1 MMLLRQ
7 ALYRQG
13 WTTMRT
19 AGEPDEPGQRVAAA
33 DSKSSASGE
42 SAQRWNDRIDLA
54 TVAVCLVIAVTSWYL
69 LKEFAALLRPLLLAV
84 FLCYIILPTHH
95 RLTRHISSIA
105 SMIVLVS
112 VSVGLLVL
120 MALQVTGSA
129 AKLGAEMP
137 HLTDRAHAIFD
148 GVEKYVVDHLPTWLS
163 SEAKDT
169 ADGQTVAIN
178 RLKQVASSM
187 AGAAADTL
195 ADAVLV
201 GIYLIFFLLEAGRV
215 PKRIQSAF
223 SGTRPERILAV
234 VVNINVAM
242 AGYLRV
248 KVKVNL
254 ALAIPVTV
262 VLWALGVEFALM
274 WGLLTFFLNFIPYL
288 GSVIA
293 CSCPIVLA
301 YLQMDTLAR
310 PTVVAALLVTIHMLS
325 AYVVEPALTGKAVG
339 LSPVVILV
347 ALSFWGLCWGI
358 TGMLLAIP
366 LTVMAK
372 IVMENFAFTRPLA
385 LLMAEE

>member
-1 MMLLRQ
+1 M
-7 ALYRQG
+7 
-13 WTTMRT
+13 TMRT
-19 AGEPDEPGQRVAAA
+19 AGEPDEPDLLVAADPEISPA
-33 DSKSSASGE
+33 EASSR
-42 SAQRWNDRIDLA
+42 RWNERANLA
-54 TVAVCLVIAVTSWYL
+54 TVAVCLVIAFTSWQL
-69 LKEFAALLRPLLLAV
+69 LKEFAGLLRPLLLAI

-95 RLTRHISSIA
+95 RLTRHISRFA
-105 SMIVLVS
+105 SMILLAS

-120 MALQVTGSA
+120 MALQITGSA

-137 HLTDRAHAIFD
+137 HLTHRAQAIFES
-148 GVEKYVVDHLPTWLS
+148 VEKYTIDRLPAWLS

-169 ADGQTVAIN
+169 ADGQSIAID

-201 GIYLIFFLLEAGRV
+201 GIYLIFFLMEAGRV
-215 PKRIQSAF
+215 PRRIQSAF
-223 SGTRPERILAV
+223 DGTRPERILHVLA
-234 VVNINVAM
+234 NINVAM

-254 ALAIPVTV
+254 ALALPVTI
-262 VLWALGVEFALM
+262 VLWAFGVEFALM

-293 CSCPIVLA
+293 CSCPIALA
-301 YLQMDTLAR
+301 YLQMDALAR
-310 PTVVAALLVTIHMLS
+310 PTVVAVLLVTIHTTS
-325 AYVVEPALTGKAVG
+325 AYVVEPALTGRAVG

-358 TGMLLAIP
+358 TGMLLAVP

-372 IVMENFAFTRPLA
+372 IVLENIAFTRPLA
-385 LLMAEE
+385 ILMSED

>member
-1 MMLLRQ
+1 
-7 ALYRQG
+7 
-13 WTTMRT
+13 MRT
-19 AGEPDEPGQRVAAA
+19 AGEPDGPAQLGTAGDPEASPGDAFSR
-33 DSKSSASGE
+33 
-42 SAQRWNDRIDLA
+42 RWNERANLA
-54 TVAVCLVIAVTSWYL
+54 TVAVCLVIAFTSWHL
-69 LKEFAALLRPLLLAV
+69 LKEFAPLLRPLLLAI

-105 SMIVLVS
+105 SMILLAGA
-112 VSVGLLVL
+112 SVGLLVL

-137 HLTDRAHAIFD
+137 HLTHRAQTIFES
-148 GVEKYVVDHLPTWLS
+148 VEKYAVDRLPSWLS

-169 ADGQTVAIN
+169 ADGQSIAIEH
-178 RLKQVASSM
+178 LKQVASSM
-187 AGAAADTL
+187 AGAAADTM

-201 GIYLIFFLLEAGRV
+201 GIYLIFFLMEAGRV
-215 PKRIQSAF
+215 PRRIQSAF
-223 SGTRPERILAV
+223 SGAWPERILLV
-234 VVNINVAM
+234 LGNINVAM

-254 ALAIPVTV
+254 VLAIPVTI
-262 VLWALGVEFALM
+262 VLWAFGVEFALM

-293 CSCPIVLA
+293 CSCPLVLA

-310 PTVVAALLVTIHMLS
+310 PTVVAVLLVTIHMTS

-358 TGMLLAIP
+358 TGMLLAVP

-372 IVMENFAFTRPLA
+372 IVLENIAFTRPLA
-385 LLMAEE
+385 ILMSED

>member
-1 MMLLRQ
+1 
-7 ALYRQG
+7 
-13 WTTMRT
+13 MRV
-19 AGEPDEPGQRVAAA
+19 AGEPDGAGQFVVAA
-33 DSKSSASGE
+33 DSKFASGQE
-42 SAQRWNDRIDLA
+42 SSQRWNDRVDLA
-54 TVAVCLVIAVTSWYL
+54 TVAVCLVIAFTSWHL
-69 LKEFAALLRPLLLAV
+69 LKEFAALLRPLLLAI

-95 RLTRHISSIA
+95 RLTKHISSIA
-105 SMIVLVS
+105 SMILLAS
-112 VSVGLLVL
+112 VSIGLLVL

-137 HLTDRAHAIFD
+137 HLTERAQTIFE
-148 GVEKYVVDHLPTWLS
+148 GVEKYTVDRLPAWLS

-169 ADGQTVAIN
+169 ADGQSIAIN
-178 RLKQVASSM
+178 HLKQIASSM
-187 AGAAADTL
+187 AGAAADTI

-201 GIYLIFFLLEAGRV
+201 GIYLIFFLMEAGRV
-215 PKRIQSAF
+215 PRRIQSAF
-223 SGTRPERILAV
+223 SGTRPDRILAV
-234 VVNINVAM
+234 LANINVAM

-262 VLWALGVEFALM
+262 VLWAFGVEFALM

-293 CSCPIVLA
+293 CSCPIILA
-301 YLQMDTLAR
+301 YLQMDALAR
-310 PTVVAALLVTIHMLS
+310 PTVVAVLLVTIHTMS

-358 TGMLLAIP
+358 TGMLLAVP

-372 IVMENFAFTRPLA
+372 IVLENIAFTKPLA
-385 LLMAEE
+385 ILMSEE

>member
-1 MMLLRQ
+1 MDD
-7 ALYRQG
+7 
-13 WTTMRT
+13 MRT
-19 AGEPDEPGQRVAAA
+19 AGEPDEPDPLVAADPEFSPGEA
-33 DSKSSASGE
+33 SSR
-42 SAQRWNDRIDLA
+42 RWNERANLA
-54 TVAVCLVIAVTSWYL
+54 TVAVCLVIAFTSWQL
-69 LKEFAALLRPLLLAV
+69 LKEFAGLLRPLLLAV

-95 RLTRHISSIA
+95 RLTRHISRFA
-105 SMIVLVS
+105 SMILLAG

-120 MALQVTGSA
+120 MALQITGSA

-137 HLTDRAHAIFD
+137 HLTHRAQAIFES
-148 GVEKYVVDHLPTWLS
+148 VEKYTIDRLPAWLS
-163 SEAKDT
+163 TEAKDT
-169 ADGQTVAIN
+169 ADGQSIAID

-201 GIYLIFFLLEAGRV
+201 GIYLIFFLMEAGRV
-215 PKRIQSAF
+215 PRRIQSAF
-223 SGTRPERILAV
+223 DGTRPDRILHVLA
-234 VVNINVAM
+234 NINVAM

-254 ALAIPVTV
+254 ALAVPVTI
-262 VLWALGVEFALM
+262 VLWAFGVEFALM

-293 CSCPIVLA
+293 CSCPIALA

-310 PTVVAALLVTIHMLS
+310 PTVVAVLLVTIHMTS
-325 AYVVEPALTGKAVG
+325 AYVVEPALTGRAVG

-358 TGMLLAIP
+358 TGMLLAVP

-372 IVMENFAFTRPLA
+372 IVLENIAFTRPLA
-385 LLMAEE
+385 ILMSED

>member
-1 MMLLRQ
+1 M
-7 ALYRQG
+7 
-13 WTTMRT
+13 TMGT
-19 AGEPDEPGQRVAAA
+19 AGEPDEPDQRVAAA
-33 DSKSSASGE
+33 DSKSSPRGE
-42 SAQRWNDRIDLA
+42 SSQRWNDRVDLA

-69 LKEFAALLRPLLLAV
+69 LKEFAALLRPLLLAI

-95 RLTRHISSIA
+95 RLTKHISSIA
-105 SMIVLVS
+105 SMILLAS
-112 VSVGLLVL
+112 VSVGVLVL

-137 HLTDRAHAIFD
+137 HLTERAQAIFAS
-148 GVEKYVVDHLPTWLS
+148 VEKYTVDRLPTWLS
-163 SEAKDT
+163 NEAKDT
-169 ADGQTVAIN
+169 ADGQSVAIN
-178 RLKQVASSM
+178 HLKQIASSM

-195 ADAVLV
+195 GEAVLV

-215 PKRIQSAF
+215 PKRVQRAF

-234 VVNINVAM
+234 LANINVAM
-242 AGYLRV
+242 ADYLRV

-254 ALAIPVTV
+254 ALAIPVTLV
-262 VLWALGVEFALM
+262 MWAFGVEFSLM

-293 CSCPIVLA
+293 CSCPIALA
-301 YLQMDTLAR
+301 YLQMDALSR
-310 PTVVAALLVTIHMLS
+310 PTVVAVLLVAIHLTS
-325 AYVVEPALTGKAVG
+325 AYVVEPALTGRAVG
-339 LSPVVILV
+339 LSPIVILV

-372 IVMENFAFTRPLA
+372 IVLENIAFTRPLA
-385 LLMAEE
+385 ILMAED